1 MVSLSLIVF
10 GIMPHIINMS
20 TFKTLKATLEN
31 LDHGA
36 LQARLKAVEADIE
49 NLEDELAKR
58 YDLLKYIDS
67 LILKKQGSVF
77 IGR

>member
-1 MVSLSLIVF
+1 MSEYEQY
-10 GIMPHIINMS
+10 GIQSNIINMS

-31 LDHGA
+31 LDLSA
-36 LQARLKAVEADIE
+36 LQARLKTVEADIE

-67 LILKKQGSVF
+67 LILKKQGAF

>member
-1 MVSLSLIVF
+1 
-10 GIMPHIINMS
+10 MS

-31 LDHGA
+31 LDLGA

-67 LILKKQGSVF
+67 LILKKQGSGF